1 MKKQWAT
8 IFLSAFLALPMLSG
22 VSVAAASQTNLSNSV
37 TGIIPEERLL
47 PRLVDQADLL
57 SEEEEA
63 EVLSSLNE
71 ISERQECDV
80 VIITVNSLEGKTAKE
95 YADDVYDYN
104 GYGFGEERDGILL
117 LISMESRNWAISTC
131 GEGIIIFTDAGQE
144 YIVEKFKP
152 LLSNAEYKDAF
163 LKYAELSD
171 QFIIQARTGEP
182 YDVGNMPKGSVSSFW
197 IFGDFVI
204 GCLIALGIGNR
215 KKKRLKTVQK
225 KTEAQDYAVS
235 ESLMLSK
242 SWDRM
247 INRRVTSRTISKSSD
262 SDRRGG
268 SSTHTSS
275 SGTTHG
281 GSSGK
286 F

>member
-8 IFLSAFLALPMLSG
+8 VFLAAFLVLLLPSA
-22 VSVAAASQTNLSNSV
+22 AAASQTNFSNTV

-47 PRLVDQADLL
+47 PRLLDQADLL

-63 EVLSSLNE
+63 ELLSSLDE

-80 VIITVNSLEGKTAKE
+80 VIATVNSLEGKTATA
-95 YADDVYDYN
+95 YADDLYDYN

-117 LISMESRNWAISTC
+117 LISMETRSWAISTC
-131 GEGIIIFTDAGQE
+131 GEGITIFTDAGQE
-144 YIVEKFKP
+144 YMVEKFKS
-152 LLSNAEYKDAF
+152 LLSAEKYHEAF

-171 QFIIQARTGEP
+171 EFITQARTGNP

-197 IFGDFVI
+197 IFGDLVI
-204 GCLIALGIGNR
+204 GCLIALVMGNR
-215 KKKRLKTVQK
+215 KKKRLKTVKK
-225 KTEAQDYAVS
+225 KTKAQDYAVA
-235 ESLMLSK
+235 ETLILSK

-247 INRRVTSRTISKSSD
+247 IDKRVTSRTVSSGSSSD
-262 SDRRGG
+262 REGG

-281 GSSGK
+281 GSSGT